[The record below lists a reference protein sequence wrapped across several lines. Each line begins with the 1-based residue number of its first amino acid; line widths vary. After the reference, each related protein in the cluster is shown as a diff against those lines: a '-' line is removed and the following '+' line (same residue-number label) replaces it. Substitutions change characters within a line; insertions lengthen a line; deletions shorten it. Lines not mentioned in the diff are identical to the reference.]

1 MDESDLKARA
11 LAWSRYWRSG
21 TRHSCA
27 GSFADHY
34 GAATQAFWRT
44 CFEGVAEGDRILE
57 LGCGNGSLIRW
68 LAQAGTQWP
77 ASYDAMDLADLD
89 ESWLSGLPAGLRE
102 RVHLHPRTAAT
113 RLPLGDG
120 TVTQLVSQYA
130 LEYFANDACWNEMSR
145 VFAPRATLA
154 AVIHHRG
161 SHLCRLAQ
169 AESVDSQWLLADDGP
184 LDRAAAMLPWLAMAV
199 SAQDRARRDADPRAA
214 EARQRF
220 NAGYAVVA
228 ERIAAA
234 AFPDLLR
241 DTAEN
246 TMRILE
252 AVPAS
257 GVAGARHALETLR
270 GELADNRLRV
280 TELVDCALDRDGV
293 DAWTQRLR
301 EMGFQAIEV
310 GEIVEQGYLFGWRL
324 MASRGRTE

>member
-1 MDESDLKARA
+1 MDESDLEARA

-27 GSFADHY
+27 GSFTDHY
-34 GAATQAFWRT
+34 GIATQTFWRA
-44 CFEGVAEGDRILE
+44 CFERVAAGDRVLE

-89 ESWLSGLPAGLRE
+89 QSWLSGLPAGLRE

-113 RLPLGDG
+113 RLPSADG

-130 LEYFANDACWNEMSR
+130 LEYFADDACWNEMSR

-169 AESVDSQWLLADDGP
+169 AESADSLWLLADDGP
-184 LDRAAAMLPWLAMAV
+184 LDRAAEMLKWLAM
-199 SAQDRARRDADPRAA
+199 SANLRDVDPQAA
-214 EARQRF
+214 AARQRF
-220 NAGYAVVA
+220 NATYAVVA

-234 AFPDLLR
+234 PFPDLLR
-241 DTAEN
+241 DTAEH
-246 TMRILE
+246 TMRILQ

-257 GVAGARHALETLR
+257 GEAAARQALETLR

-293 DAWTQRLR
+293 DAWAERLR
-301 EMGFQAIEV
+301 EMGFQAVEV